1 MTRMRLTLPTD
12 PTSSRAARDFLRRL
26 DGSVPAPVLADM
38 ELAADELVTQSLLVA
53 PPTSET
59 LTFEIDVG
67 REEVTIAVEDAADP
81 LGPRPVT
88 ADDAAM
94 LGLVMVDQVSDRWG
108 LEQHG
113 DVIRTWASF
122 AVSVRRQEKHA
133 S

>member
-1 MTRMRLTLPTD
+1 MRLTLPVEAI
-12 PTSSRAARDFLRRL
+12 SSRAARDFVRRL
-26 DGSVPAPVLADM
+26 GGSIPAPVLADM

-53 PPTSET
+53 PPASET
-59 LTFEIDVG
+59 LTFEIVVG

-88 ADDAAM
+88 ADDAAT
-94 LGLVMVDQVSDRWG
+94 LGLVMVDQVSNRWG
-108 LEQHG
+108 MEQHG

-122 AVSVRRQEKHA
+122 AVSVGRQERHA